1 MWKARALTLEEL
13 LKGSDISLPRS
24 FSGGF
29 WSGGKREARVHVF
42 RVHLIADPSM
52 ALPTYEVIGG
62 VGGCVGLF
70 ANMPNAAKHTK
81 SGQVVP
87 LIEHGKDTIP
97 PSQTFPVWRLLMGV
111 AGLLCM

>member
-1 MWKARALTLEEL
+1 
-13 LKGSDISLPRS
+13 
-24 FSGGF
+24 
-29 WSGGKREARVHVF
+29 
-42 RVHLIADPSM
+42 M

-62 VGGCVGLF
+62 VACCVGLF

-87 LIEHGKDTIP
+87 LIEQGKDTIP
-97 PSQTFPVWRLLMGV
+97 PSQSFPVWRLPLGV